1 MPDHVTTGPA
11 ETAAASGTAPN
22 RLPARL
28 AALAEV
34 VLTSGFPTQL
44 AILWLLVA
52 GGLQATTPDGEFSMT
67 FVVTWMLLDA
77 AAMFGLIAGLL
88 RARGERVGTLLF
100 GARPAPQLPEVLL
113 GLALVPLVFG
123 LVIGVLTLVRWIA
136 PWLHNVATNPFEPLL
151 RSPRDAII
159 LGAVVVISGG
169 IKEEVQRAFVLRRFE
184 QHLGGARV
192 GLVVFSVV
200 FGAGHFIQGWDVSVV
215 TALLGLFWGVLYLRR
230 GSVTASAVSH
240 SGFNV
245 AQIVQFMVFGS

>member
-1 MPDHVTTGPA
+1 M
-11 ETAAASGTAPN
+11 
-22 RLPARL
+22 
-28 AALAEV
+28 
-34 VLTSGFPTQL
+34 
-44 AILWLLVA
+44 
-52 GGLQATTPDGEFSMT
+52 
-67 FVVTWMLLDA
+67 
-77 AAMFGLIAGLL
+77 
-88 RARGERVGTLLF
+88 
-100 GARPAPQLPEVLL
+100 
-113 GLALVPLVFG
+113 
-123 LVIGVLTLVRWIA
+123 
-136 PWLHNVATNPFEPLL
+136 ATNPFEPLL

-240 SGFNV
+240 SGFDV